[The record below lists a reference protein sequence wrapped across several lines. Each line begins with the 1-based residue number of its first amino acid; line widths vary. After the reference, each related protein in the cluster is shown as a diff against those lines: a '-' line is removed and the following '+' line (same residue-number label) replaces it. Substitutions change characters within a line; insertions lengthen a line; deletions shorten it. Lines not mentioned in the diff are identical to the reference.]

1 MTLSSN
7 TPNKIKL
14 PPIPPGQKYKGL
26 VIKFILATAFC
37 FVIFS
42 LATLLFWFLGIITS
56 SLIFDAKDFS
66 LEFTKNVIH
75 GGVLF
80 AVLILF
86 FAIGNCLVI
95 AFKHWKNKK

>member
-1 MTLSSN
+1 MSD
-7 TPNKIKL
+7 KIKL
-14 PPIPPGQKYKGL
+14 PPIPPGQKCKGL
-26 VIKFILATAFC
+26 AIKFVLATTFC

-75 GGVLF
+75 GGALF

-86 FAIGNCLVI
+86 FVIGNCLVI
-95 AFKHWKNKK
+95 AFRYWRNEK